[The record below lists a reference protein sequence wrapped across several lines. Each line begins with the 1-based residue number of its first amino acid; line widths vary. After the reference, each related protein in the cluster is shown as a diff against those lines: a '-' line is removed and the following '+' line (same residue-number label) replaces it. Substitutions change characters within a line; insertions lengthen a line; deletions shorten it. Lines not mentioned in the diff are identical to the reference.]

1 MQKKPQA
8 SLTTKNFILNAL
20 PKKDF
25 ERLHAHLEP
34 VELAL
39 GEIIYRP
46 DKPIKYIYFPENS
59 MASIVATTSSGQCVE
74 VGVVGREGIVGVNVL
89 LGVDSIANECFM
101 QRGGGA
107 LRMKTETARQV
118 FKEGG
123 AFQDLSLRFINFLM
137 LQISQTALC
146 NRLHSVEEKLCR
158 WLLMYHDRAEN
169 NKLTLTQEFLSIML
183 GVNRPSVTTVAVT
196 LQGAGLIKYSRG
208 LITIIERQG
217 IEDLA
222 CDCYQAVRDEY
233 DRLPK

>member
-101 QRGGGA
+101 QRGDGA

-222 CDCYQAVRDEY
+222 CDCYQAVKDEY